1 MSAATVVGD
10 RAGEILRAVRDLAP
24 SIAARASEIEAGRSL
39 PVDLFEELKAIG
51 LFRML
56 VPRSHGGDQVG
67 LLASMEILETLAA
80 ADGSTGWTTMIGVE
94 SPQILSLL
102 PRETYDAIYAD
113 GPDVTVG
120 GSFAPAGQAWV
131 EDGGYRVSGRWP
143 FASGCER
150 WDWLFANCTIVEN
163 GQPRLEASGEA
174 ATRAVLLPRQEVR
187 IEDTWKVLGLRGTGS
202 HHIVIE
208 DLFVPEERTFDIF
221 DGRPCVAGVARYPI
235 LDFCF
240 HITSVAVGIAQAAL
254 DEVVRAARS
263 RQRTS
268 MRSTL
273 ARVPLVQ
280 YRLGRAET
288 SLRAARAYLRAEAA
302 RVTAATERDDF
313 DLIAEVARVY
323 ANDAWV
329 AQLCAQVVD
338 TCYTVNGSAS
348 ISDGS
353 TLQRCLRDIHTI
365 TQHSSLNESA
375 ITRAGAAL
383 LGEEID
389 RWF

>member
-1 MSAATVVGD
+1 MSPATRVND
-10 RAGEILRAVRDLAP
+10 RAEEILRAVRDLAP
-24 SIAARASEIEAGRSL
+24 VIAARASEIEARRSL
-39 PVDLFEELKAIG
+39 PTDLVEELKAIG

-56 VPRSHGGDQVG
+56 VPRSHGGDEVG

-80 ADGSTGWTTMIGVE
+80 ADGSTGWTTMIGAE
-94 SPQILSLL
+94 SPQLLAML
-102 PRETYDAIYAD
+102 PRETYDAVYAQ

-120 GSFAPAGQAWV
+120 GSFTPAGEARV
-131 EDGGYRVSGRWP
+131 EGDGYRVSGRWP

-150 WDWLFANCTIVEN
+150 WDWLFANCTVVEE
-163 GQPRLEASGEA
+163 GRPRPGMGGEPL
-174 ATRAVLLPRQEVR
+174 TRAVLFRRHEAR

-202 HHIVIE
+202 HHIVVE
-208 DLFVPEERTFDIF
+208 DLFIPEERTFDIF
-221 DGRPCVAGVARYPI
+221 NGRPCVAGVARYPI

-240 HITSVAVGIAQAAL
+240 HITSLALGVAQAAL
-254 DEVVRAARS
+254 DEVVGSARS

-268 MRSTL
+268 MRTTL

-288 SLRAARAYLRAEAA
+288 ALRAARAYLRAEAE
-302 RVTAATERDDF
+302 RVTAAAKGEGFDF
-313 DLIAEVARVY
+313 VAAMARVY

-329 AQLCAQVVD
+329 AQVCARVVD
-338 TCYTVNGSAS
+338 TCYTVDGTAS
-348 ISDGS
+348 IYDTSA
-353 TLQRCLRDIHTI
+353 LQRRLRDIHTI

-375 ITRAGAAL
+375 ITRVGAAL

>member
-1 MSAATVVGD
+1 MSATTVVSD
-10 RAGEILRAVRDLAP
+10 RAREILRAVRDLAP
-24 SIAARASEIEAGRSL
+24 SITARASEIEAERSL
-39 PVDLFEELKAIG
+39 PVDLFEELRAIG

-56 VPRSHGGDQVG
+56 VPRSHGGDQIG
-67 LLASMEILETLAA
+67 LLASMEILETLAR

-102 PRETYDAIYAD
+102 PRETYDAVYAD

-120 GSFAPAGQAWV
+120 GSFAPAGRAWV

-150 WDWLFANCTIVEN
+150 WDWLFANCTIVEQD
-163 GQPRLEASGEA
+163 QPRLEANGEPM
-174 ATRAVLLPRQEVR
+174 TRAVLLPRQEVQ
-187 IEDTWKVLGLRGTGS
+187 IEDTWRVLGLRGTGS

-208 DLFVPEERTFDIF
+208 DRFVPEERTFDIF
-221 DGRPCVAGVARYPI
+221 NGRPCVAGVARYPI

-240 HITSVAVGIAQAAL
+240 HITSVALGIAQAAL
-254 DEVVRAARS
+254 DEAVRSARS

-268 MRSTL
+268 MRTTL

-280 YRLGRAET
+280 YRLGWAET
-288 SLRAARAYLRAEAA
+288 ALRAVRAYLHTEAE
-302 RVTAATERDDF
+302 RITGTTEHEGFDF
-313 DLIAEVARVY
+313 LAEVARVY
-323 ANDAWV
+323 ANDAWA
-329 AQLCAQVVD
+329 AQVCAQVVD
-338 TCYTVNGSAS
+338 TCYMLNGSAS
-348 ISDGS
+348 IGDGS